1 MQRLHVLSAQL
12 SAGGSI
18 DHVLRSARPP
28 IFFKQQDSYRR
39 QLTRWNEARLRHA
52 LDRLAEAEFRMKQ
65 TGLPAETLCREA
77 MFAVAQMARGS
88 ARSTAA

>member
-1 MQRLHVLSAQL
+1 MPRRSTAP
-12 SAGGSI
+12 SPGCFKRANPPF
-18 DHVLRSARPP
+18 RSARPP